1 VCVRKILE
9 VQLDLARMARIPL
22 QDSNYLTV
30 PERDLLVDIYNERA
44 SEEEETHK
52 KQMRDAGVNNLTGYA
67 QFGH

>member
-1 VCVRKILE
+1 
-9 VQLDLARMARIPL
+9 MARIPL

-44 SEEEETHK
+44 SEEEEAHK

>member
-1 VCVRKILE
+1 MCVRKILE

-44 SEEEETHK
+44 SEEEEAHK